1 MSKVISFS
9 ISDRYLDK
17 LRSLYPDLTDN
28 LAAKQ
33 FLIDQLDAGLD
44 NNLDDKLRILIEKSL
59 EDSLDAKLD
68 DRLDATE
75 KSISKWILDFDN
87 RIKDIDRE
95 IKDRS
100 IAIDHQ
106 IKAIEARLDESLDT
120 NLDDGLDDSLD
131 SSLYESYSEIF
142 NDRPDEDLDDSL
154 DNELDDKLDN
164 TLDDKLDNTLDDA
177 TIDKKHGQSIEP
189 AIEQWL
195 TLKEILG
202 QRRKD
207 WPKSIEGLRKKAIRE
222 GWPRRDRENR
232 KEYQIPV
239 AK

>member
-33 FLIDQLDAGLD
+33 FLTDQLNA
-44 NNLDDKLRILIEKSL
+44 
-59 EDSLDAKLD
+59 
-68 DRLDATE
+68 
-75 KSISKWILDFDN
+75 
-87 RIKDIDRE
+87 
-95 IKDRS
+95 
-100 IAIDHQ
+100 
-106 IKAIEARLDESLDT
+106 
-120 NLDDGLDDSLD
+120 GLDDSLD

-189 AIEQWL
+189 AIEPAIKQWL

-207 WPKSIEGLRKKAIRE
+207 WPKSIEGLRRKAIRE

-232 KEYQIPV
+232 KEYQIP
-239 AK
+239 